1 MAGAEEQVHK
11 SPRQKAM
18 EENGTEMTSPVG
30 LEEMQKKI
38 RRKQHRGQ
46 TKTEEESRLT
56 MSFLLLATVARRQ
69 ARSDGS
75 PIIQELERLRQEN
88 CYEFKANQY
97 MFKYMLHSSPSSI

>member
-46 TKTEEESRLT
+46 MDAEGKKE
-56 MSFLLLATVARRQ
+56 V
-69 ARSDGS
+69 
-75 PIIQELERLRQEN
+75 
-88 CYEFKANQY
+88 KANANS
-97 MFKYMLHSSPSSI
+97 FSP